1 MSRFRLFISSVQKE
15 LAEERAAVRAY
26 VERSRFL
33 RRHFEV
39 YRFEDEPAADL
50 GVQEAYLDEVERC
63 DVYLAIFGNEY
74 GWAEADEL
82 SPTHKEYAAASQ
94 SGKYRIVFVKSGDD
108 NARDKRMRAL
118 IREASDQVVRR
129 RFESLATLITS
140 VDDALI
146 KFLEDRNV
154 IHDTPFDARGCP
166 GATMADLDVAAI
178 QRFGREHL
186 SGRFEKKAPEEILE
200 HLNLLDEGVPN
211 HAGIL
216 LFAKNPQKHL
226 PEAVVK
232 CAHFHSD
239 KPTKPIPSA
248 HTYAGSL
255 MEMIEHSI
263 DFVMAK
269 IARSIGSRRES
280 AKASVSYE
288 IPREAVAEAIINAI
302 VHRDYASGGSVQ
314 VSLFSDRL
322 EVKNPGRLPHNLTVD
337 DLKGAH
343 VSVPCNPRLTGPL
356 SRTEYMESF
365 GTGTG
370 DMIERCREAGL
381 PDPSFHE
388 DRGFTV
394 TLFRPTGQASGQDT
408 AKPDKMQTGQVSGQ
422 ATGQNATWILK
433 VLALCAEEPRKS
445 AEIQAVVGIKH
456 RETFQRNYLDFLL
469 SEDLIER
476 TLPDKLRSPLQKYK
490 ITQQGGKRL
499 REKL

>member
-1 MSRFRLFISSVQKE
+1 M
-15 LAEERAAVRAY
+15 
-26 VERSRFL
+26 
-33 RRHFEV
+33 
-39 YRFEDEPAADL
+39 
-50 GVQEAYLDEVERC
+50 
-63 DVYLAIFGNEY
+63 
-74 GWAEADEL
+74 
-82 SPTHKEYAAASQ
+82 
-94 SGKYRIVFVKSGDD
+94 
-108 NARDKRMRAL
+108 
-118 IREASDQVVRR
+118 
-129 RFESLATLITS
+129 
-140 VDDALI
+140 
-146 KFLEDRNV
+146 
-154 IHDTPFDARGCP
+154 
-166 GATMADLDVAAI
+166 
-178 QRFGREHL
+178 
-186 SGRFEKKAPEEILE
+186 
-200 HLNLLDEGVPN
+200 
-211 HAGIL
+211 
-216 LFAKNPQKHL
+216 
-226 PEAVVK
+226 
-232 CAHFHSD
+232 
-239 KPTKPIPSA
+239 
-248 HTYAGSL
+248 
-255 MEMIEHSI
+255 
-263 DFVMAK
+263 
-269 IARSIGSRRES
+269 
-280 AKASVSYE
+280 
-288 IPREAVAEAIINAI
+288 AEAIINAI

-322 EVKNPGRLPHNLTVD
+322 EVKNPGRLPHNPTVD

-394 TLFRPTGQASGQDT
+394 TLLRPTGQASGQDT